1 MEGLRCTKWGEM
13 SVTDTIFGGWEIAVA
28 DDIYITNRNGSYFVH
43 RLTMRIRNIES
54 TSDGA

>member
-1 MEGLRCTKWGEM
+1 M
-13 SVTDTIFGGWEIAVA
+13 SVMDTIFGRWEIALA
-28 DDIYITNRNGSYFVH
+28 DDVYITTRNGSYFVH

>member
-1 MEGLRCTKWGEM
+1 M
-13 SVTDTIFGGWEIAVA
+13 DTIFGRWEIALA
-28 DDIYITNRNGSYFVH
+28 DDVYITTRNGSYFVQ

>member
-1 MEGLRCTKWGEM
+1 M
-13 SVTDTIFGGWEIAVA
+13 SVMDPIFGRWEIAES
-28 DDIYITNRNGSYFVH
+28 DDAYITNRSGSYCVH